1 MLEKNSIISNRLTLE
16 EINKSAEKNID
27 QFVHNFFKMQY
38 DWMIMAYNIYKDTEK
53 YLILAYLI
61 KKTIATYNKH
71 FLKISFDDFYSY
83 EKLEIEEIKIVELV
97 KDLDIKKETARRK
110 INELSNDGVIIRSSR
125 KITINQKAFNFQK
138 PFKTIKN
145 YSRLLQLIG
154 KNLNKNDN
162 LSNFEINDFENKI
175 KKNYTQYWNNFLNY
189 QISYMLMGKKYFGDY
204 ETFLCVGVCAL
215 NQSYNL
221 INKSKNEKISD
232 IADAIASLEKSAGLN
247 PTTISDLSGIPRA
260 TVIRKIS
267 VLQKKGIIYKN
278 EQNLYLLCSP
288 KKNKAQYEKLKKR
301 FNENQEKIKLVILET
316 LNLIRV

>member
-1 MLEKNSIISNRLTLE
+1 
-16 EINKSAEKNID
+16 
-27 QFVHNFFKMQY
+27 
-38 DWMIMAYNIYKDTEK
+38 
-53 YLILAYLI
+53 
-61 KKTIATYNKH
+61 
-71 FLKISFDDFYSY
+71 
-83 EKLEIEEIKIVELV
+83 
-97 KDLDIKKETARRK
+97 
-110 INELSNDGVIIRSSR
+110 
-125 KITINQKAFNFQK
+125 
-138 PFKTIKN
+138 
-145 YSRLLQLIG
+145 
-154 KNLNKNDN
+154 
-162 LSNFEINDFENKI
+162 
-175 KKNYTQYWNNFLNY
+175 
-189 QISYMLMGKKYFGDY
+189 MGKKYFGDY